1 MEVRRDIVGG
11 KPPPKDMLT
20 PYLRPQ
26 TPYFSSQAILD
37 FNQDLDLGLLDR
49 VVSAMYTGSGQDVSG
64 DTASGGR
71 RDANDVKARR
81 Y

>member
-1 MEVRRDIVGG
+1 MRTLVERSSFADTCS
-11 KPPPKDMLT
+11 L
-20 PYLRPQ
+20 LLPQ
-26 TPYFSSQAILD
+26 FQAILD

-64 DTASGGR
+64 NVAPEGR
-71 RDANDVKARR
+71 RDASTVKGLR